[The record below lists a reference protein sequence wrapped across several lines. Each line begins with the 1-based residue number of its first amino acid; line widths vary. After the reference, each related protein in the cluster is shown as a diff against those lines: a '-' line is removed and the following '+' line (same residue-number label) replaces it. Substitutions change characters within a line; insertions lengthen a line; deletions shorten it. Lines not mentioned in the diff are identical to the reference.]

1 MPIIKLTNWCDL
13 CDHER
18 LVMKNRFPKPSKEC
32 ASTFSRQKIVEQ
44 KNTENINNSSLHA
57 FVDCLVK
64 KTFENLF
71 NLLKMAAAGHI
82 EANSYMY
89 YIKREAE
96 EALKKN
102 NFLHENPASKS
113 RRVTID

>member
-1 MPIIKLTNWCDL
+1 MRSRAISDEISIPKALKRV
-13 CDHER
+13 R
-18 LVMKNRFPKPSKEC
+18 LHFFTSKN
-32 ASTFSRQKIVEQ
+32 SRT

-57 FVDCLVK
+57 FVDCLMK

-96 EALKKN
+96 RKL
-102 NFLHENPASKS
+102 
-113 RRVTID
+113 